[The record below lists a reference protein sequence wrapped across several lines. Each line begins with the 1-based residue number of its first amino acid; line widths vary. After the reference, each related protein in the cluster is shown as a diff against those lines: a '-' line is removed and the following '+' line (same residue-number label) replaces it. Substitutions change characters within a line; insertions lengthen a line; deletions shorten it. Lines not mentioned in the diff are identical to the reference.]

1 MTGLLLRRF
10 SRTPPRPRDGDVEIP
25 PEERDKRTVF
35 CMQLHTRLRA
45 RDLEEFFSQVGR
57 VSWGLGCCL
66 VLYNNYYPIIVS
78 VDDKHFFL

>member
-1 MTGLLLRRF
+1 MVTMVTIDCRLVTYVTGILLRRF

-57 VSWGLGCCL
+57 VSRWLGCCL
-66 VLYNNYYPIIVS
+66 VL
-78 VDDKHFFL
+78 